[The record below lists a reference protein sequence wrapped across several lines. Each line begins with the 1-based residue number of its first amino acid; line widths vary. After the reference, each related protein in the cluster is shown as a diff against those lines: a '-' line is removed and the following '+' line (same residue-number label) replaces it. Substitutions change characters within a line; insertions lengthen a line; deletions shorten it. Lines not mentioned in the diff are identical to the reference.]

1 MTQTF
6 NILNADGKMVD
17 QIMVSCTN
25 QSAENAFRV
34 YLQMQ
39 RKVAVLIGAVKAVEA

>member
-17 QIMVSCTN
+17 QILSTETN
-25 QSAENAFRV
+25 AEEVFEF
-34 YLQMQ
+34 YLRLQPRIAQ
-39 RKVAVLIGAVKAVEA
+39 LTGAVKAVAL